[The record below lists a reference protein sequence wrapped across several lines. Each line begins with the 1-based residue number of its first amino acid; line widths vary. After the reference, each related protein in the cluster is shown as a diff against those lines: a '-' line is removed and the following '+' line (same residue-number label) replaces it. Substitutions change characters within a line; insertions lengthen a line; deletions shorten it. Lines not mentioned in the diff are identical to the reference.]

1 MNTRNAKT
9 RQLENQLQMAL
20 QELKALKEQCELLI
34 KERDDNEKEII
45 NIIAKNTKLKSD
57 MVKLHKEYTFVTKER
72 DQLQRTVDEF
82 DQCSK
87 EYEESLK
94 LIAALQLQLS
104 EANEQIVQLKH
115 YIDNMKASQT
125 QSLFNELIE
134 CESTK
139 SKALQPSTTIDL
151 TGDDYVISRTA
162 VRTTCSRRKLKKYIK
177 INKYIRKLQK
187 LIKTKI
193 NVKNYI
199 NVCKEKQELISKLKI
214 YSIEVEN
221 MNHCYETDIEC
232 LNSTILSLKS
242 SLEIVSN
249 KYASAQDEIKE
260 HILAMNDLVKSC
272 EYNEERFDSLI
283 KNQSEYQRSIP
294 GSSGTICVNNKV
306 NIPSNLN

>member
-1 MNTRNAKT
+1 
-9 RQLENQLQMAL
+9 
-20 QELKALKEQCELLI
+20 
-34 KERDDNEKEII
+34 
-45 NIIAKNTKLKSD
+45 
-57 MVKLHKEYTFVTKER
+57 MVKLHTEYTFVSKER

-87 EYEESLK
+87 EYEESLR

-104 EANEQIVQLKH
+104 KANEQIVQLKH

-125 QSLFNELIE
+125 QSLFNKLIE
-134 CESTK
+134 CES

-151 TGDDYVISRTA
+151 TGDDYVTSRTA
-162 VRTTCSRRKLKKYIK
+162 ARTTCSRRKLKKYIK
-177 INKYIRKLQK
+177 INKCIRKLQK

-199 NVCKEKQELISKLKI
+199 NVCKEKQELINKLKI

-232 LNSTILSLKS
+232 LNSTILSLKN
-242 SLEIVSN
+242 SLQILSN

-272 EYNEERFDSLI
+272 KYNEERFDSLI
-283 KNQSEYQRSIP
+283 KHQSECQRSIP

-306 NIPSNLN
+306 NSKDSLFSPTLYDSAMAKDINLKSNVNIKKN